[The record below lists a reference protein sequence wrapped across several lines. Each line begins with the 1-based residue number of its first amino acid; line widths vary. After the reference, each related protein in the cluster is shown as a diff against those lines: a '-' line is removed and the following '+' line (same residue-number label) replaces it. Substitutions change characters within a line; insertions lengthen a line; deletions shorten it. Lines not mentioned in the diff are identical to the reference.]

1 MKAIILEEYGS
12 PDVLEIQ
19 EIEKPV
25 PDESEILVRVKA
37 TSVNYGELIAR
48 NFKNVTLNDFNM
60 PALFWVIAK
69 FSFGLNKPK
78 VKILGSEFSGVVEST
93 GSKVTKFK
101 PGDEVFGYLG
111 QSMGAYA
118 EYICVSEKGVLT
130 HKPANVDFDHAA
142 VLPYGAIMALGIL
155 KKAEIQPGQNL
166 LINGASGEIGSAAIQ
181 IANNAGAQVTG
192 VCSNPRMEYVKNLG
206 ADKVID
212 YTIQDF
218 TEGDEKYDI
227 IFDVLG
233 RSSFKKV
240 KKVLASDGKYILA
253 SFKMKQLIQMLRTSF
268 SGGQKVICTIAPGS
282 LEDLLAVKSLIEEN
296 KLRTEI
302 DKIFPMDH
310 AAEAHEYV
318 ENGNKKGKVVIRL
331 S

>member
-1 MKAIILEEYGS
+1 MKAIMLEKYGT
-12 PDVLEIQ
+12 PDVLKIEEID
-19 EIEKPV
+19 KPV

-48 NFKNVTLNDFNM
+48 NFKNVTLSDFNM

-78 VKILGSEFSGVVEST
+78 VKILGSEFSGIIEST

-101 PGDEVFGYLG
+101 HGEEVFGYLG

-118 EYICVSEKGVLT
+118 EYICVPEKGVLT
-130 HKPANVDFDHAA
+130 HKPVNVDFDQAA

-155 KKAEIQPGQNL
+155 KKADIQPGQKV

-181 IANNAGAQVTG
+181 IVKDFGAEVTG
-192 VCSNPRMEYVKNLG
+192 VCSTPRMEYVKNLG
-206 ADKVID
+206 ADRAID
-212 YTIQDF
+212 YTIEDF
-218 TEGDEKYDI
+218 ADGTEKYDF

-233 RSSFKKV
+233 RSTFRKV
-240 KKVLASDGKYILA
+240 KNVLTPNGKYILA
-253 SFKMKQLIQMLRTSF
+253 SFKMKQLLQMLQTSF

-282 LEDLLAVKSLIEEN
+282 VEDLLLVKTLIEEG
-296 KLRTEI
+296 KLRSQI
-302 DKIFPMDH
+302 DKVFPMEQ
-310 AAEAHEYV
+310 ASEAHRHI
-318 ENGNKKGKVVIRL
+318 ENGSKKGKVVITL
-331 S
+331 